1 MQKKTSIF
9 HKFLYFINSIFAL
22 LLLLSYA
29 LPFLKPSILGRF
41 AGVSLLTP
49 LLILVNM
56 LFVVYWLLRMK
67 RTIFLSLIVLGL
79 GFTNISRFYKFS
91 GKKVMLAD
99 DVKIMSYNV
108 RMFNKYNW
116 IKDDSIPAKI
126 NEFIH
131 EKAPDI
137 ICFQEYSLTAA
148 VKLDYKYKYEVYSK
162 ESKRFGHAIFSKYP
176 IIAKGNLDFKG
187 TANNIIYAD
196 VLIDRDTL
204 RVYNVHLQSLRI
216 NPKNEDIN
224 QENANR
230 LRLRV
235 GEAFI
240 AQQKQVEIFLA
251 HQKEVKHRLIIAGDF
266 NNTAFSWP
274 YRALLKGKND
284 AFVKAGKGF
293 DKTYDF
299 AFPMRIDFI
308 LADKE
313 IKINHFKTYRN
324 KYSDHYP
331 ILTRLD
337 RKSLTN
343 K

>member
-1 MQKKTSIF
+1 MQKKASIF
-9 HKFLYFINSIFAL
+9 HKFSYFINSIFAL
-22 LLLLSYA
+22 LLLLAYA
-29 LPFLKPSILGRF
+29 LPFVKPSILGEF

-49 LLILVNM
+49 LLILVNI

-67 RTIFLSLIVLGL
+67 RTVFLSLLVLGL

-91 GKKVMLAD
+91 GKKIMLTD

-126 NEFIH
+126 NAFIY

-137 ICFQEYSLTAA
+137 ICFQEYSPNPDI
-148 VKLDYKYKYEVYSK
+148 KLDYKYKYEVYSK
-162 ESKRFGHAIFSKYP
+162 ESKRFGHAIFSKFP
-176 IIAKGNLDFKG
+176 IIAKGNLDFKN
-187 TANNIIYAD
+187 TANTIMYAD
-196 VLIDRDTL
+196 VLIDKDTL
-204 RVYNVHLQSLRI
+204 RIYNTHLQSLRI
-216 NPKNEDIN
+216 NPKDEDIN

-235 GEAFI
+235 GKAFV
-240 AQQKQVEIFLA
+240 AQQRQVTALLA
-251 HQKEVKHRLIIAGDF
+251 HQKEVKHKVIIAGDF

-274 YRALLKGKND
+274 YRTLLKNKKD
-284 AFVKAGKGF
+284 AFVAAGKGF

-299 AFPMRIDFI
+299 GFPMRIDFI
-308 LADKE
+308 LVDKA
-313 IKINHFKTYRN
+313 IAINHFITYRN

-337 RKSLTN
+337 RESLT